1 MDHGAF
7 LVARLTL
14 NEAAQDYAWLS
25 ADDMPYEPVD
35 PIDFLLGDEIALVY
49 HLYRTQYGGLDE
61 ALNIPMPEALLE
73 FNRWV
78 LFSDEAGEI
87 VAFACF
93 KTTGAGLKLGAVA
106 STGGGSAKSAL
117 KSLVRRGL
125 NVDSVFAE
133 VSNGLERVVAGHVP
147 EVRPKII
154 EAVLNKP
161 VTLHE
166 DGRHYEREITG
177 VGLKRKLLVGRPHI
191 DAWDQTAL

>member
-7 LVARLTL
+7 LIARLTL
-14 NEAAQDYAWLS
+14 GETVQCYDWLP

-49 HLYRTQYGGLDE
+49 HLYRTQYGAIDE

-73 FNRWV
+73 FNRWI

-106 STGGGSAKSAL
+106 STGSASAKLAL

-125 NVDSVFAE
+125 NVDGVFAE
-133 VSNGLERVVAGHVP
+133 VSNGLERVVAGHAP
-147 EVRPKII
+147 EVGATMI
-154 EAVLNKP
+154 EAVLHKP

-166 DGRHYEREITG
+166 DGRHYEREITSVG
-177 VGLKRKLLVGRPHI
+177 VKRKLLVGRPYI
-191 DAWDQTAL
+191 DIWDQTAL